1 MSVPRW
7 MCHRAFRAIT
17 VLSLSRVDKV
27 SLIDEDSESGIL
39 IPIFWAF
46 IALPQNLLRWLRSR
60 LTMTLLTNTA

>member
-39 IPIFWAF
+39 IPIF
-46 IALPQNLLRWLRSR
+46 
-60 LTMTLLTNTA
+60 